1 MPPELPEQ
9 LVAQATYRRN
19 GLAVFDRPD
28 PRRTALLV
36 MNLQNAWFADG
47 APFGAATAELQPGLV
62 DRINRFA
69 AWVRA
74 AGGLVLWFRTTVGP
88 ADSPQAWNTY
98 YDNFI
103 EPGKRAVALAA
114 LAPTSPMH
122 ALHTDADVQDGDLV
136 LDKYRFSA
144 FVRNPY
150 DLETQLRDL
159 GVDTVAVAGT
169 ATNICCESTIRDAM
183 MRDLRTFMPHD
194 LVAAPTAHGHVAG
207 LRSVMQAFAD
217 VRPTGDLIA

>member
-1 MPPELPEQ
+1 MASTLPPQ

-28 PRRTALLV
+28 LRHTALLV

-47 APFGAATAELQPGLV
+47 APFAAATAELLPGLV

-69 AWVRA
+69 AQVRA
-74 AGGLVLWFRTTVGP
+74 GGGRVLWFRTTVGP

-114 LAPTSPMH
+114 LAPADPMH
-122 ALHTDADVQDGDLV
+122 ALHQDADVRDGDLV

-144 FVRNPY
+144 FLRNPY
-150 DLETQLRDL
+150 DLEALLRDL
-159 GVDTVAVAGT
+159 GTDTVAVAGT
-169 ATNICCESTIRDAM
+169 ATNVCCESTIRDAM

-194 LVAAPTAHGHVAG
+194 LVAAPTEHGHVAG

-217 VRPTGDLIA
+217 VRPTSELIA

>member
-74 AGGLVLWFRTTVGP
+74 AGGRVLWFRTTVGP

-150 DLETQLRDL
+150 DLETQLRDP
-159 GVDTVAVAGT
+159 
-169 ATNICCESTIRDAM
+169 M